1 MDCTSEIGM
10 CLTEDTI
17 FRDGVEAD

>member
-17 FRDGVEAD
+17 FRDGGEAD